1 MTSRVTERLNRGG
14 AAAWSVRHPVG
25 VSMAAL
31 AIIVLGLFAL
41 ERLGVDLLPHIIY
54 PEVRVRVLDRG
65 VPAKIMEDTI
75 TRQLEEQLAITED
88 AISVQSRTSE
98 GRSGVDLAF
107 SYGKDIDIALRDAS
121 SRLDRAKRFLPDTI
135 DPPIIYKLDPAQIPV
150 MEFIASSGLKDPVEM
165 RNWIDYT
172 FAKWFVNLP
181 GVAAVEVGGAPQ
193 REVSIEPD
201 QERLA
206 GHGLTLEDVIGA
218 LREANVESAG
228 GALRMG
234 RQEINSRT
242 AGRFTT
248 IEELA
253 ALPIELDPGEAGDQR
268 MVRLDDVADVIDGHS
283 DEKLRIRLN
292 GLPGLKVSIQKQ
304 PQANTVAVADG
315 VKAQLEW
322 LERQRLIPPDMR
334 IRVVADQSLYV
345 RQALRNATYA
355 ALSGALLAV
364 LVIYFFLG
372 DLRRTLII
380 ATAIPI
386 ALTVTLILMAVTGLT
401 LNVMTLGG
409 LALGV
414 GLLVDNTIVMLENV
428 YRHQRLGKPG
438 RLAATDAA
446 REVNSA
452 IVASTSTNLA
462 AVLPF
467 LFISGLVGLLF
478 RELIATISTAIIAS
492 LLVAVTV
499 VPALGAQVP
508 VGPKGDMLRRTVD
521 AAMAALANGYGR
533 ILTTALKF
541 RWLIPVPFIAGLIIA
556 APQFFVDKQVFLP
569 ELDDGRIS
577 ARITA
582 DAGISLDEMDHI
594 VERLEALFA
603 EDPHVSSLYS
613 TIGGFV
619 FGRSQYERS
628 NRSRIYIQLVPS
640 GERDLSSSAWTA
652 ATRKKVA
659 QLKLAGVRVRMR
671 NDGIRGVR
679 LGRGDDDVSIR
690 VQGASLPQLALIGDQ
705 IVDILRDIPGL
716 KNIRHSAEDLVQEL
730 SVEVDRARAA
740 DLGISVEKVALAVR
754 VALQGVVATDYITDD
769 RLYDVRVRLPR
780 SAVSSPGDVEAI
792 LLFPSRPGRPPVYLG
807 DVATVELITAPA
819 DIYRDR
825 QQRVIEVSATVTA
838 ATTLGEAMAEA
849 DRQLAALPLP
859 DGYALYD
866 AGSAETLRESERLAR
881 MLIGLAL
888 FLVFVVMA
896 IQYESLRNPLIIL
909 LSVPFASIG
918 VAAGIYGLSLPI
930 SMPLWLGLIMLA
942 GIVVNN
948 AIVLVEYIELERSRG
963 LALFDAIVSAGQLRL
978 RPILMTT
985 LTTVIGMLPLAIGIG
1000 DGSELLQP
1008 LAITMVCGLSFSTLV
1023 SLMLVP
1029 AIYGI
1034 CASRSET
1041 APTSRT
1047 QEGTH
1052 HGMAGAND

>member
-1 MTSRVTERLNRGG
+1 MTSRLNARLRRGG
-14 AAAWSVRHPVG
+14 AAAWSVHHPVG

-31 AIIVLGLFAL
+31 AIIVLGVFAL
-41 ERLGVDLLPHIIY
+41 ERLGVDLLPRIIY
-54 PEVRVRVLDRG
+54 PIVGVRVLDRG
-65 VPAKIMEDTI
+65 VPAKIMEDTV

-88 AISVQSRTSE
+88 AISVRSRTSE
-98 GRSGVDLAF
+98 GRSGVDLNF
-107 SYGKDIDIALRDAS
+107 NYGKDIDIALRDAS

-135 DPPIIYKLDPAQIPV
+135 DPPIIYKWDPAQIPV
-150 MEFIASSGLKDPVEM
+150 MELIASSALRDPVEM
-165 RNWIDYT
+165 RDWVDYT
-172 FAKWFVNLP
+172 FSKWFLNLP

-193 REVSIEPD
+193 REVSVEPD

-206 GHGLTLEDVIGA
+206 GHGLTLDDLLEA
-218 LREANVESAG
+218 LREANVERAG

-242 AGRFTT
+242 AGRFSTV
-248 IEELA
+248 EELA
-253 ALPIELDPGEAGDQR
+253 SLPIELQPAGAGAQR
-268 MVRLDDVADVIDGHS
+268 MVRLDDVADVIDGHT

-292 GLPGLKVSIQKQ
+292 GLPGLKVSLQKQ
-304 PQANTVAVADG
+304 PQANTVAVADA

-322 LERQRLIPPDMR
+322 LTRQRLIPDDIR

-355 ALSGALLAV
+355 AMSGALLAV
-364 LVIYFFLG
+364 LVIYLFLG
-372 DLRRTLII
+372 DVRRTLII

-414 GLLVDNTIVMLENV
+414 GLLVDNTIVMLENI

-438 RLAATDAA
+438 QAAAEDAA
-446 REVNSA
+446 SEVNSA

-467 LFISGLVGLLF
+467 LFIGGLVGLLF

-492 LLVAVTV
+492 LFVAVTV
-499 VPALGAQVP
+499 IPALGAQVP
-508 VGPKGDMLRRTVD
+508 VRETGGLLRRGIDTL
-521 AAMAALANGYGR
+521 MAALARGYGR
-533 ILTTALKF
+533 ILRTALKV
-541 RWLIPVPFIAGLIIA
+541 RWVVPLPFVAGLIIA

-569 ELDDGRIS
+569 DLDDGRIS
-577 ARITA
+577 ARVTA
-582 DAGISLDEMDHI
+582 DAGISLEEMDYI
-594 VERLEALFA
+594 VERLESLF
-603 EDPHVSSLYS
+603 EQDPHVASLYS

-628 NRSRIYIQLVPS
+628 NRSRIYIQLVPGDQS
-640 GERDLSSSAWTA
+640 TLSSSEWA
-652 ATRKKVA
+652 AAARKQVA
-659 QLKLAGVRVRMR
+659 KLRLAGVRVRMR

-690 VQGASLPQLALIGDQ
+690 VQGSSLLQLAAIGDQ
-705 IVDILRDIPGL
+705 IVDILRAIPGL
-716 KNIRHSAEDLVQEL
+716 KNVQHSAQDLVQEL
-730 SVEVDRARAA
+730 SVEVDRTRAA
-740 DLGISVEKVALAVR
+740 DLGISVEAVALAVR
-754 VALQGVVATDYITDD
+754 VALQGVVATDFIADD
-769 RLYDVRVRLPR
+769 RIYDVRLRLPR

-792 LLFPSRPGRPPVYLG
+792 LLFPSRADRPPVYLG
-807 DVATVELITAPA
+807 DVANVELINAPA
-819 DIYRDR
+819 DIHRDR
-825 QQRVIEVSATVTA
+825 QQRIIEVSATVTA
-838 ATTLGEAMAEA
+838 ETTLGEAMAA
-849 DRQLAALPLP
+849 ANRPLAALALP
-859 DGYALYD
+859 EGYALYD
-866 AGSAETLRESERLAR
+866 AGASETLRESKRVIR

-909 LSVPFASIG
+909 ISVPFAAIG
-918 VAAGIYGLSLPI
+918 VAAGVYGLSLPI
-930 SMPLWLGLIMLA
+930 SMPLWLGLVMLA

-948 AIVLVEYIELERSRG
+948 AIVLVEYIELERARG
-963 LALFDAIVSAGQLRL
+963 LPLFDAIVSAGQLRL

-1023 SLMLVP
+1023 SLVLVP
-1029 AIYGI
+1029 AVYGI
-1034 CASRSET
+1034 CASRASAAR
-1041 APTSRT
+1041 APTESSQGGVT
-1047 QEGTH
+1047 
-1052 HGMAGAND
+1052 A